1 MVRQF
6 AYVHGVAGISLL
18 SGKNTKCG
26 STIFSLSRT
35 MTIQNPN
42 HQKTVLHLAHRIY
55 NGLQNRPKI
64 FPRGVALEPPGD
76 LSMSAPVWACQPKHL
91 LHGLTTNFFFFFYF
105 FFTHFCLFFLQ
116 FMSFFQFCKYY
127 SEIFLTFS
135 NNFFFCLFCT

>member
-35 MTIQNPN
+35 TTIQNPN

-64 FPRGVALEPPGD
+64 FPRGVALEPPGG
-76 LSMSAPVWACQPKHL
+76 LSMSAPVWACQPKHM
-91 LHGLTTNFFFFFYF
+91 LHGLTANFFFYF
-105 FFTHFCLFFLQ
+105 FFTHFCLFFCN
-116 FMSFFQFCKYY
+116 SCHFFNFVSIIQ
-127 SEIFLTFS
+127 
-135 NNFFFCLFCT
+135 NFF